1 MEPQK
6 ESLKNP
12 QTNLFNKNDR
22 PLLSKSVRPE
32 RNLYIS
38 PALSGNSEQ
47 NNTKV
52 SYQNILPRPFLEQ
65 NLVAPNYYLHSE
77 LAFGQSFRS
86 EERNFGQNFRPE
98 EKNFGQ
104 NFRLEERNFGQN
116 FRPEE
121 RNFGQSFRPEVN
133 YERES
138 AESQRLERYNT
149 KADETSDTEAKEHEK
164 ENFNAGKEPKVSK
177 KAILLC

>member
-6 ESLKNP
+6 KSLKNS

-22 PLLSKSVRPE
+22 LLLPKSVRPE

-38 PALSGNSEQ
+38 PALNGISEQ

-52 SYQNILPRPFLEQ
+52 SYQNILPRPCPEQ
-65 NLVAPNYYLHSE
+65 NLAAPNYYLHSE
-77 LAFGQSFRS
+77 VA
-86 EERNFGQNFRPE
+86 FGQNFRPE
-98 EKNFGQ
+98 VNY
-104 NFRLEERNFGQN
+104 
-116 FRPEE
+116 E
-121 RNFGQSFRPEVN
+121 RNFGQSFHPEVN

-138 AESQRLERYNT
+138 AKSQRLERYNT
-149 KADETSDTEAKEHEK
+149 EADEAPDTETNKEHEK

-177 KAILLC
+177 KAILSR